1 MTDKIKTLKEAED
14 ETYES
19 EDFQD
24 VPPTDIVA
32 YNELRSCADL
42 FRMYEDEALDIKPS
56 FQREVAWKGPAQT
69 RFIDSLIK
77 QLPIPS
83 LCFSYDYKN
92 EEWQVIDGLQRVS
105 SIIRFLDEDSG
116 WILASLDDIDPR
128 ITNKSVKDFKKK
140 GSDLNKL
147 RRRVENATLPIT
159 VLRCDPSL
167 ESHSN
172 YLFTIFHRLNT
183 GGTKLNNQEIR
194 NCIYSGSFNELLK
207 TLDAESD
214 WLRLHKLQQPVND
227 RFRRQ
232 ELILRFFAFYDSF
245 ETYKEGLA
253 KFLNNY
259 MRAHRKEASKALS
272 DKHLL
277 FKRVLAVVVT
287 KLEAKLVNKI
297 NMTFLEAL
305 LVGIARN
312 IENVEVMTVAD
323 IEIRYEQLKA
333 DSELSDEKLVE
344 GLSKTVRVQGR
355 LNAAVSVFR

>member
-1 MTDKIKTLKEAED
+1 MSDVIGTLED
-14 ETYES
+14 VENATYEN

-24 VPPTDIVA
+24 VPPSDIVA

-42 FRMYEDEALDIKPS
+42 FRMYEDEALDIQPS
-56 FQREVAWKGPAQT
+56 FQREIAWKGPAQT

-105 SIIRFLDEDSG
+105 SIIKFLDDDSD
-116 WILASLDDIDPR
+116 WVLASLDDIDPR
-128 ITNKSVKDFKKK
+128 IANKSVREFKKK

-194 NCIYSGSFNELLK
+194 NCIYSGPFNELLK
-207 TLDAESD
+207 QLDAD
-214 WLRLHKLQQPVND
+214 PNWLALHKLDKPVND

-259 MRAHRKEASKALS
+259 MRSHRKDSEQAVNA
-272 DKHLL
+272 
-277 FKRVLAVVVT
+277 KRAIFERVIAVVVE
-287 KLEAKLVNKI
+287 KLAGKLGERV

-312 IENVEVMTVAD
+312 IDNVEAMAVPI
-323 IEIRYEQLKA
+323 IEERFEQLKE
-333 DSELSDEKLVE
+333 DEELSEEKLVE

-355 LNAAVSVFR
+355 LKAAENAFR